1 MKEIVLLKN
10 ITKLTG
16 ANLLGQLISI
26 LVMPIIT
33 RLHNPA
39 SLGEYQFF
47 TTIALLLAPFISGSF
62 GMAIIN
68 SSSKEIAI
76 NNLKVGIRY
85 SVYTTLFFLT
95 ITPILIY
102 FLNNS
107 KLDWFSY
114 YLPLLVLFVFFSVN
128 FQFIIS
134 YLNNEK
140 KYEVITKMT
149 FEKSVVSNFLK
160 VFFSIINKTAIS
172 LTIAL
177 IVTEIF
183 QIYKFIK
190 KNNIKKIISMSNNC
204 FLKELKRNKNYP
216 IHYTGYSV
224 VSILMNWFPVLITGY
239 YYGAH
244 YAGILGLS
252 LMVVNTPI
260 YPIIST
266 LQNICFGELSRVD
279 SVADYLIVYKKIF
292 FIALVPAVA
301 GIVFLFLYGE
311 TIFGL
316 FFGKIWSEAGL
327 YAAISYIPISIC
339 LIFSPIYSHLCLKMR
354 IQNIFLGVNILIFIF
369 SLISFMIISFSDLGF
384 IYFVISCALFMALNH
399 TILFVISMIYF
410 FKNRKVEVIYEGQ

>member
-10 ITKLTG
+10 ITKLTS

-33 RLHNPA
+33 RIHNPA

-47 TTIALLLAPFISGSF
+47 TTISLVLAPFVSGSF

-76 NNLKVGIRY
+76 NNLKVGVRY

-107 KLDWFSY
+107 KLDWFLY
-114 YLPLLVLFVFFSVN
+114 YLPLVILFVFFSVN
-128 FQFIIS
+128 FQFINS

-140 KYEVITKMT
+140 KYEKITKMT

-160 VFFSIINKTAIS
+160 VFFSIINKSAIS
-172 LTIAL
+172 LTVAL

-190 KNNIKKIISMSNNC
+190 KSNIKKIISMSNDS
-204 FLKELKRNKNYP
+204 FLDELKKNKNYP
-216 IHYTGYSV
+216 IHYTGYSI
-224 VSILMNWFPVLITGY
+224 VSILMNWFPILITGY

-279 SVADYLIVYKKIF
+279 SMTDYLIVYKKIF
-292 FIALVPAVA
+292 FIALFPAA
-301 GIVFLFLYGE
+301 FGIIFLFLYGE

-316 FFGKIWSEAGL
+316 LFGKIWSEAGL

-339 LIFSPIYSHLCLKMR
+339 LIFSPIYSHLCLKMH
-354 IQNIFLGVNILIFIF
+354 IQNVFFGVNVLIFIC
-369 SLISFMIISFSDLGF
+369 SLIFAIMISFTDLGF
-384 IYFVISCALFMALNH
+384 IYFVISCALFMTLNH
-399 TILFVISMIYF
+399 IILFIVSIIHYI
-410 FKNRKVEVIYEGQ
+410 KGKKT

>member
-1 MKEIVLLKN
+1 MLKN

-16 ANLLGQLISI
+16 ANLFGQLISI

-33 RLHNPA
+33 RLHNPS

-47 TTIALLLAPFISGSF
+47 TTISLLLAPLISGSF

-76 NNLKVGIRY
+76 NTLKVGVRY
-85 SVYTTLFFLT
+85 STYTTLFFLA

-102 FLNNS
+102 LLNNS
-107 KLDWFSY
+107 QLEWFIY
-114 YLPLLVLFVFFSVN
+114 YLPLAILFVFFSVN
-128 FQFIIS
+128 FQFISS

-140 KYEVITKMT
+140 KYGKIIKMT
-149 FEKSVVSNFLK
+149 FEKSIISNILK
-160 VFFSIINKTAIS
+160 VFFSIINKSAIS
-172 LTIAL
+172 LVAAL
-177 IVTEIF
+177 IVTEFF

-190 KNNIKKIISMSNNC
+190 KNKIKKIISISNNF
-204 FLKELKRNKNYP
+204 FLEELKRNKNYP
-216 IHYTGYSV
+216 IHYTAYSL
-224 VSILMNWFPVLITGY
+224 VSILMNWFPILITGY

-279 SVADYLIVYKKIF
+279 SVGDYLIVYKKIF
-292 FIALVPAVA
+292 FIALFPAVF
-301 GIVFLFLYGE
+301 GIIFLFLYGE
-311 TIFGL
+311 TTFSL
-316 FFGKIWSEAGL
+316 FFGKIWSESGL
-327 YAAISYIPISIC
+327 YAAISYIPISLC
-339 LIFSPIYSHLCLKMR
+339 LIFSPIYNHLCLKMK
-354 IQNIFLGVNILIFIF
+354 IQKIFFWVNFFIFVCSLIFSI
-369 SLISFMIISFSDLGF
+369 IISYSNWDF
-384 IYFVISCALFMALNH
+384 IYFVVSCALFMALNH